1 MKKDKTNINIKKLI
15 TLLFIIILLIFL
27 CIRFHSLLNSYI
39 SNNSIIEFPKIQNKS
54 EYKVIKE
61 DYNKNYSGLGMQE
74 VKDKDGYFTTFTT
87 EDKNKKVYKE
97 YKQNGYSSWSNL
109 EYWGGTMTDNGCGI
123 TAISTILSGYN
134 KNYTPGELRN
144 KYYPVLD
151 NEKISNELSSTF
163 GINNSDFF
171 YDSNHLSNSYIEKHL
186 KSNRPILICV
196 WNKPR
201 NNRWTTASHYMVLL
215 ATDGLRKSLH
225 F

>member
-1 MKKDKTNINIKKLI
+1 MKKDKTNLNIKKLI

-27 CIRFHSLLNSYI
+27 CIRFHNLLNRYI

-151 NEKISNELSSTF
+151 NEKISKELSSTF

-171 YDSNHLSNSYIEKHL
+171 YDSDHLSNSYIENHL

-196 WNKPR
+196 WNKPK

>member
-151 NEKISNELSSTF
+151 NEKISKELSSTF

-171 YDSNHLSNSYIEKHL
+171 YDSDHLSNSYIENHL

-196 WNKPR
+196 WNKPK

>member
-1 MKKDKTNINIKKLI
+1 MKKNKTNLNIKKLVS
-15 TLLFIIILLIFL
+15 LLFIIILLIIL
-27 CIRFHSLLNSYI
+27 CIRFHNLLNGYNY
-39 SNNSIIEFPKIQNKS
+39 NNSIINFPKIQNKS

-134 KNYTPGELRN
+134 KNFTPGELRN

-151 NEKISNELSSTF
+151 NDKISKELSSTF
-163 GINNSDFF
+163 GITNSDFF
-171 YDSNHLSNSYIEKHL
+171 YDSEHLSNTYIEKHL

-196 WNKPR
+196 WNKPT
-201 NNRWTTASHYMVLL
+201 NNRWTTSSHYMVLF
-215 ATDGLRKSLH
+215 ATDGLRKSLC